1 VSGATTAARSATPP
15 TGRASALVGAGLTA
29 SCGNGPIR
37 ALKDGRKHGQEL
49 LRRKLLFLVQ
59 WRVAEN
65 THGAF
70 RASPRLPP
78 AATGRL
84 ALVQSETWPGA
95 PQLPF
100 HQSDRSGQVL
110 CDGPDVPE
118 RVHRADNGEHD
129 GALRRFEYHRY
140 LTFAGAYSDLKGA
153 SWEWLT
159 YSHLADLSRSVGT
172 TATTSA
178 PPWLCSRRGRI

>member
-1 VSGATTAARSATPP
+1 RARNELGANM
-15 TGRASALVGAGLTA
+15 GKNC
-29 SCGNGPIR
+29 CGGNYCFWFNGEW
-37 ALKDGRKHGQEL
+37 RK
-49 LRRKLLFLVQ
+49 
-59 WRVAEN
+59 N
-65 THGAF
+65 TQRAF

-84 ALVQSETWPGA
+84 ALVRSETWPGA

-110 CDGPDVPE
+110 CNGTDVPE

-178 PPWLCSRRGRI
+178 PPWLCSRRGRILNCHSRPERSQYRSVRSRM